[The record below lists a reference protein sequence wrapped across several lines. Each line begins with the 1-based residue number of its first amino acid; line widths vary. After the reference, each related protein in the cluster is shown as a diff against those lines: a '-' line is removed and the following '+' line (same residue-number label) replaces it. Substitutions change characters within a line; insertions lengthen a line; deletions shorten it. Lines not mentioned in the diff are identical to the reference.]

1 MPASAPKSLRIRT
14 YQVGFGDC
22 FLLSF
27 NYDGDK
33 KKHVLIDFGTKAL
46 PKGAPKDMM
55 LRIAKDIKEAVG
67 NDLVAVVAT
76 HRHQDHISGF
86 QRSNGKG
93 SGDIIRGLK
102 PKVVVQPWTEQPD
115 LAETATGPKLKR
127 FGKGAKEHIAALAN
141 MHDIA
146 AQVVEAAQGGRL
158 PKGMRARLSFI
169 GEDNVKNL
177 DAVKNLMDMGER
189 KPVYVYSGSRSG
201 LASLLPGVKV
211 HVLGPPTVDQGDK
224 IKSIKSYA
232 KTSDDYWGFQA
243 RAMRAAGTRAT
254 RKRAKRNDGVLFPR
268 HVASR
273 GPNFPVET
281 RWLIYHA
288 RAAQSEQL
296 LSIVTMLDKVMNNT
310 SVILVFEVGNK
321 RLLFPGDAQLEN
333 WLFALEGTRDKYK
346 ALLQGVDLYKV
357 GHHGSWNATPKRL
370 WNLFKKKSAS
380 SGPARLKTLMSTLE
394 GVFHEE
400 HEVPREKLV
409 TELKHQSDLFSTQQ
423 IPKGKISSDTLVPL

>member
-1 MPASAPKSLRIRT
+1 
-14 YQVGFGDC
+14 
-22 FLLSF
+22 
-27 NYDGDK
+27 
-33 KKHVLIDFGTKAL
+33 
-46 PKGAPKDMM
+46 
-55 LRIAKDIKEAVG
+55 
-67 NDLVAVVAT
+67 
-76 HRHQDHISGF
+76 
-86 QRSNGKG
+86 
-93 SGDIIRGLK
+93 
-102 PKVVVQPWTEQPD
+102 
-115 LAETATGPKLKR
+115 
-127 FGKGAKEHIAALAN
+127 
-141 MHDIA
+141 
-146 AQVVEAAQGGRL
+146 
-158 PKGMRARLSFI
+158 
-169 GEDNVKNL
+169 
-177 DAVKNLMDMGER
+177 MGER

-211 HVLGPPTVDQGDK
+211 HVLGPPTVDQSDK
-224 IKSIKSYA
+224 IKSYA

-288 RAAQSEQL
+288 RVAQSEQL
-296 LSIVTMLDKVMNNT
+296 LSIVTMLDTVMNNT

-370 WNLFKKKSAS
+370 WNLLKKKSAS

-409 TELKHQSDLFSTQQ
+409 TELKHRSDLFSTQQ
-423 IPKGKISSDTLVPL
+423 IPSGKLFSDTLVPL

>member
-1 MPASAPKSLRIRT
+1 MPVSAPKSINIRT

-27 NYDGDK
+27 NYKGDK

-46 PKGAPKDMM
+46 PNGSPKDLM
-55 LRIAKDIKEAVG
+55 LQIANDIKDVVG

-86 QRSNGKG
+86 QRNKGKG
-93 SGDIIRGLK
+93 PGDIIRSLR

-115 LAETATGPKLKR
+115 LAQKATGPALRR
-127 FGKGAKEHIAALAN
+127 FGKGAKARVAALSN
-141 MHDIA
+141 IHEIA
-146 AQVVEAAQGGRL
+146 AQVVKAAQRGRL
-158 PKGMRARLSFI
+158 PKDIRELLTFI

-177 DAVKNLMDMGER
+177 DAVKNLMDMGV
-189 KPVYVYSGSRSG
+189 KDPIYVFSGSKSG
-201 LASLLPGVKV
+201 LDSLLPGVKV
-211 HVLGPPTVDQGDK
+211 HVLGPPTVDQSEK
-224 IKSIKSYA
+224 IKSSYA
-232 KTSDDYWGFQA
+232 KTSDQYWGFQA
-243 RAMRAAGTRAT
+243 RSMGVLKGG
-254 RKRAKRNDGVLFPR
+254 KRVRGNGVLFPR
-268 HVASR
+268 HVVSR

-288 RAAQSEQL
+288 RVAYSDQL

-321 RLLFPGDAQLEN
+321 KLLFPGDAQLEN
-333 WLFALEGTRDKYK
+333 WLFALDGTQNKYK
-346 ALLQGVDLYKV
+346 KILQSIDLYKV
-357 GHHGSWNATPKRL
+357 GHHGSWNATPKKL
-370 WNLFKKKSAS
+370 WDLFDKKSTS

-423 IPKGKISSDTLVPL
+423 LPKGKISKDTLVPLA